1 MKKWRIV
8 RVVKKA
14 KSGKVLDFYYQ
25 VEKRFLGFLWW
36 FDPFDDDLYSDGR
49 CDTMDEAMNL
59 LEHSDIQWNKEV
71 ILERP

>member
-8 RVVKKA
+8 KVEKKT
-14 KSGKVLDFYYQ
+14 KSGKVLGSYYQ

-36 FDPFDDDLYSDGR
+36 HDPFDDGMYSDG
-49 CDTMDEAMNL
+49 CCNTVDEAIDL
-59 LEHSDIQWNKEV
+59 LDYSDLQQNKEV